1 MKRWGAILL
10 WSAIAA
16 AFIGPGTVTT
26 AASAGASFGAA
37 LLWAVLFS
45 AVATFVLQEAA
56 ARLTIATGSDLA
68 EVLRQRFPAGWGR
81 MTTLVLAGGAILIGS
96 AAYEAGNILGGV
108 AGAMLAVELPK
119 PVLTL
124 AIGTMAALMLAT
136 GSPARIARLLAV
148 LVGAMGLG
156 FLVTAIVLAPPAGEL
171 LAGLAVP
178 QIPDGAALMVIAL
191 VGTTVVPYN
200 LFLGSS
206 LARGTGL
213 ADTRFGLAVAIALGG
228 LITAGIVIVGS
239 ALEGEFS
246 FERLEALLSQ
256 RLGAWAG
263 TGLALGLFAAG
274 LSSAV
279 TAPLAAAL
287 TARGLLG
294 DAEDP
299 RWSATGWRFRA
310 VWGAVLAIGLGFGL
324 ADVRPVPAI
333 VLAQALNGILLPV
346 VALFLLAAMR
356 DSARLGSAASG
367 PVANV
372 AMLLVTGIAA
382 VLGATSL
389 YRVLETLSG

>member
-26 AASAGASFGAA
+26 AASAGASYGAA

-45 AVATFVLQEAA
+45 VIATFVLQEAA

-68 EVLRQRFPAGWGR
+68 EVLRQRFPSGWR
-81 MTTLVLAGGAILIGS
+81 RAATLVLAGGAILIGS

-108 AGAMLAVELPK
+108 AGAMLALDLPK

-124 AIGTMAALMLAT
+124 AIGAVAAVLLAT

-148 LVGAMGLG
+148 LVAVMGAG
-156 FLVTAIVLAPPAGEL
+156 FLVTAIVLAPPPGEL

-178 QIPDGAALMVIAL
+178 GMPDGAALMVIAL
-191 VGTTVVPYN
+191 IGTTVVPYN

-206 LARGTGL
+206 LAHGTSL

-246 FERLEALLSQ
+246 FERLDALLSQ

-263 TGLALGLFAAG
+263 TGLALGLLAAG

-294 DAEDP
+294 DAEDA
-299 RWSATGWRFRA
+299 RWSARGRSFRA
-310 VWGAVLAIGLGFGL
+310 VWIAVLAIGVGLGI
-324 ADVRPVPAI
+324 ADIRPVPAI

-356 DSARLGSAASG
+356 DRSLLGDAANG
-367 PVANV
+367 PLGNI
-372 AMLLVTGIAA
+372 AMLAVTGIAT

-389 YRVLETLSG
+389 YKVTQTLLG